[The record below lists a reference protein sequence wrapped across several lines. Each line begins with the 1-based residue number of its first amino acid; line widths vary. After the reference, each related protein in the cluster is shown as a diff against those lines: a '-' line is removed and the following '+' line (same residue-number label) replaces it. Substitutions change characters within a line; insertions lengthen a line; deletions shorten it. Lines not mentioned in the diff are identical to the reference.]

1 MHLSSFAF
9 KLICFIVLFFKE
21 QGVVSGNNLQLSIW
35 FHLIMENYIS
45 NIKVKIHRNSDKG
58 KRRKCSIFVLFHSF
72 WVMMRGLL
80 CELVL

>member
-1 MHLSSFAF
+1 
-9 KLICFIVLFFKE
+9 
-21 QGVVSGNNLQLSIW
+21 
-35 FHLIMENYIS
+35 MENYIS

-58 KRRKCSIFVLFHSF
+58 KKRKCSIFVLFHSF